1 MTFIEAVKTCL
12 MQKYVDFDGRATR
25 SEYWWF
31 VLFYIIAYIGLA
43 VVDAMLTGGLLVL
56 VFALGMLIP
65 NITAGVRRM
74 HDIDKS
80 GWWLL
85 IGIIPL
91 VGLVLIYFLAKKGTP
106 GPNRFGPPAGEA
118 VALAP
123 RV

>member
-1 MTFIEAVKTCL
+1 MTFIEAIKTCF
-12 MQKYVDFDGRATR
+12 QKYVDFDGRATR

-31 VLFYIIAYIGLA
+31 ILFYIVAYIGLA
-43 VVDAMLTGGLLVL
+43 VVDAMLTGGLLIM

-65 NITAGVRRM
+65 NITVGVRRM